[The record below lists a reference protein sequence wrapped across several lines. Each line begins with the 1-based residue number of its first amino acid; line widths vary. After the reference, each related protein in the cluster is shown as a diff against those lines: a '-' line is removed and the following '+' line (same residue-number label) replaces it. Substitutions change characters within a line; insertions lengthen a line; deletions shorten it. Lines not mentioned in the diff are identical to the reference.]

1 MKNLHLT
8 WMAWGLSLI
17 ACLSQLAYAGGGSI
31 DETTG
36 IMDFELHYRY
46 VPTQA
51 QIDSLKEQTRLAAD
65 QICDV
70 TDGQIRFGEVK
81 ITGGAMS
88 EAKGDIWLLPQT
100 GRSAVSFYLNGD
112 NLGADGRHVNL
123 YSDDVIGRII
133 AHELGHHAFGIGDE
147 YAEEDRCIGKNFK
160 TTADPADTSFLKDEA
175 GNSSIMHGSSW
186 TELSVDDNHDL
197 NRGVLPYYMCG
208 RMTTN
213 DDGDLVYK
221 ATVDPDLAVG
231 AFDDSSFATAKA
243 SSVVVTKFNVMD
255 SLSTNHLIYAY
266 VVKTDDH
273 EWDVHFAI
281 DDGAFDGGTAGDYR
295 DLGTAQIVMSG
306 TEDDKDRF
314 PLASVTPADFTLE
327 LANLANGADDLSV
340 PIAFG
345 DVDEVN
351 GFHENPKICIDDGAG
366 NCIPRWDPVT
376 ERYELTQQT
385 AIHNK
390 SDWATLKANYPFV
403 TVPAG
408 TPVEAQPGNC
418 RAELTFD
425 EKIVGS
431 DQVILFI
438 DRSGSMDAPIRED
451 AEETRLDFAKAAARA
466 FIDLQAGMGVD
477 VGLISFNETSELER
491 PMLLLEA
498 ADADPFKTKVDDLVH
513 GGNTGI
519 GTALQSS
526 VTEFQRAALIAEE
539 NGLDVRSRTAFLLSD
554 GENNRGEDPEVVA
567 DRLRDMGVQI
577 FSIPV
582 GDGADRELLSGLA
595 QETDGEMLDAPDG
608 DELPPIYAE
617 LFARYRGESLT
628 LSRQESFVE
637 PFKRDKQTTHSVAAF
652 GDNAFVTSGTTATNG
667 ATNPPNNSPYVDSFD
682 FLVETSAERLNIF
695 LSGRN
700 DDMDTWDI
708 IFRLTSPSGQTYSS
722 DNSTLITTDKY
733 YSIVRLPTPEAGL
746 WRIEVASGNNLPQW
760 SFVQAHVENFA
771 PDLYVDALPNVTT
784 DTSQPTL
791 ITLETSYFTTLDE
804 NVDYQGYVLR
814 PDGIKS
820 PLTFTTHFITG
831 TVSAHFDDYA
841 GRGIYEAVVTA
852 TVDEDVRKLD
862 GESIFGDP
870 AADLDDVAEFTR
882 TDRSAFFVDV
892 AELPPCYSADCD
904 GDGIPNHIE
913 GGDHVDTDGD
923 GLPDYRDDD
932 ADGDDVPDA
941 REGVVDTDND
951 GKPNF
956 QDVDS
961 DNDGI
966 LDGDDKE
973 LNDPHG
979 CCIKQL
985 WVLII
990 IALLL
995 FLILIILLR
1004 RRK

>member
-1 MKNLHLT
+1 MKYINLICTAL
-8 WMAWGLSLI
+8 GLSLI
-17 ACLSQLAYAGGGSI
+17 SCMGQISYAGGGSI
-31 DETTG
+31 DDSTG
-36 IMDFELHYRY
+36 IMDFEIHYRY
-46 VPTQA
+46 IPTQA
-51 QIDSLKEQTRLAAD
+51 QIDNLKEQTRIAAD
-65 QICDV
+65 KICDV
-70 TDGQIRFGEVK
+70 TDGEIRFGEVK
-81 ITGGAMS
+81 ITGGAVS
-88 EAKGDIWLLPQT
+88 EAKGDFWLLPQT
-100 GRSAVSFYLNGD
+100 GRSGVSFYLNGA

-123 YSDDVIGRII
+123 YSNAVIGRII

-147 YAEEDRCIGKNFK
+147 YPEEARCIGKNFK

-175 GNSSIMHGSSW
+175 GNSSIMHGDSW
-186 TELSVDDNHDL
+186 TELSVDANHDT

-221 ATVDPDLAVG
+221 ATVDPDLAAG
-231 AFDDSSFATAKA
+231 TFDDTSFATAKA
-243 SSVVVTKFNVMD
+243 TSVVVTKFNVMD
-255 SLSTNHLIYAY
+255 SLSANHQIYAY
-266 VVKTDDH
+266 VVKADDH
-273 EWDVHFAI
+273 EWDVHFGM
-281 DDGAFDGGTAGDYR
+281 DDGEFVGGIAGDYR
-295 DLGTAQIVMSG
+295 GLGTARIVLDD

-314 PLASVTPADFTLE
+314 PLESVSPADFTLE
-327 LANLANGADDLSV
+327 MEDFANGADDLSV
-340 PIAFG
+340 PISFG

-385 AIHNK
+385 ALHNK

-403 TVPAG
+403 TVPTG

-418 RAELTFD
+418 RAELSFD
-425 EKIVGS
+425 EKIIGS

-491 PMLLLEA
+491 PMLLLETG
-498 ADADPFKTKVDDLVH
+498 DAGPFKDKVDDLNH

-539 NGLDVRSRTAFLLSD
+539 NGVDVRSRTAFLLSD

-567 DRLRDMGVQI
+567 DRLRDLDVQI

-595 QETDGEMLDAPDG
+595 QETAGEMLDAPDG

-637 PFKRDKQTTHSVAAF
+637 PFKRDEKSKKTVAAF
-652 GDNAFVTSGTTATNG
+652 ADGNASITSSAAAASTNG
-667 ATNPPNNSPYVDSFD
+667 SNNSPFIDSFD

-700 DDMDTWDI
+700 DDMDTWNL
-708 IFRLTSPSGQTYSS
+708 IFRLTSPSGQEYSS
-722 DNSTLITTDKY
+722 DDSSIITTDKY
-733 YSIVRLPTPEAGL
+733 YSIVRLPTPEAGN
-746 WRIEVASGNNLPQW
+746 WRIDLASGNQLPQR
-760 SFVQAHVENFA
+760 SFVQAHVENAA
-771 PDLYVDALPNVTT
+771 PDLYVDALPNTT
-784 DTSQPTL
+784 SDTSKPTL
-791 ITLETSYFTTLDE
+791 ITLETSYFTSLDE

-814 PDGIKS
+814 PDGIRS
-820 PLTFTTHFITG
+820 PLKFTTDLITG
-831 TVSAHFDDYA
+831 SVSASFNDYA

-852 TVDEDVRKLD
+852 TVDENVRKLD
-862 GESIFGDP
+862 GESIFDGP
-870 AADLDDVAEFTR
+870 VADLSDVAEFER
-882 TDRSAFFVDV
+882 TDRTAFFVDV
-892 AELPPCYSADCD
+892 NELPPCYSTDCD

-913 GGDHVDTDGD
+913 GGDNIDTDGD

-966 LDGDDKE
+966 FDGDDKE
-973 LNDPHG
+973 LNNPHD

-995 FLILIILLR
+995 FIILILLLR